1 MEPASI
7 NDGPASVRVG
17 LASSLANLVSIYSRV
32 TLSCRLVKLSPRFVV
47 RNLGGSL
54 FKATLVLPT
63 NARLPPVQGPPTK
76 GGWTNGRV
84 WMVLCG
90 FYAWEC
96 HVTLLV
102 ISGSGASVPRS
113 WLWCRVTPVNF
124 WFGTKPKP
132 NGCGRVSGMLCARGR
147 CGATLCRALVQGGG
161 CFDEA
166 LPCAYL

>member
-90 FYAWEC
+90 FCVWW
-96 HVTLLV
+96 LLCLY
-102 ISGSGASVPRS
+102 GFGA
-113 WLWCRVTPVNF
+113 
-124 WFGTKPKP
+124 
-132 NGCGRVSGMLCARGR
+132 
-147 CGATLCRALVQGGG
+147 
-161 CFDEA
+161 
-166 LPCAYL
+166 